1 MLPAHIMVDRCT
13 SISEALGQCQ
23 DDKAVSVEV
32 FLVCIQL
39 YYQISAFHIRKKVI
53 RDLCT
58 KNVVQTLTGTQRR
71 WTLLEYCSTVASGTE
86 STHVPLVMTTPEVC
100 TASCHTCTDPCL
112 AVRQQQGTLYCALS
126 PSRSCYPVD
135 GYRLSA
141 HSGGACCAYESP
153 GSRCPRAMCL
163 VLGQYRL
170 RVNR

>member
-13 SISEALGQCQ
+13 SISEALSQCQ

-86 STHVPLVMTTPEVC
+86 STHVPLTMTTPEVC
-100 TASCHTCTDPCL
+100 GCCLQSTGCAMSLLAS
-112 AVRQQQGTLYCALS
+112 S
-126 PSRSCYPVD
+126 ENS
-135 GYRLSA
+135 
-141 HSGGACCAYESP
+141 
-153 GSRCPRAMCL
+153 
-163 VLGQYRL
+163 
-170 RVNR
+170 

>member
-13 SISEALGQCQ
+13 SISEALAQCQ

-86 STHVPLVMTTPEVC
+86 STHVPLTMTTPEVC
-100 TASCHTCTDPCL
+100 CRSSPVLLFRSSC
-112 AVRQQQGTLYCALS
+112 
-126 PSRSCYPVD
+126 SRAAIAEMSVVH
-135 GYRLSA
+135 GIRFL
-141 HSGGACCAYESP
+141 
-153 GSRCPRAMCL
+153 
-163 VLGQYRL
+163 
-170 RVNR
+170 